1 MPGTENGFMEVSMN
15 TRRQQILTVVGIT
28 AFAVLIIV
36 MFLFAIKQRDAY
48 TSGDLGSIQHTT
60 LGTIKKMDLEN
71 GIVAVRVHGED
82 EDYNYEYKTVL
93 NYLEDEQ
100 VDLEFNHPDT
110 DCAGFEEGDVL
121 AFDYFVADEEKRPLP
136 VWSAEVLGK
145 ENPNSNISRL
155 NFVSAEG
162 EILSIENENP
172 HYMVVMAEL
181 ENIGETEITLKAAW
195 TLPEP
200 GEYYEEGQK
209 IRFYYEPPR
218 ENRIPGSV
226 YIGSYEEQII
236 VLE

>member
-15 TRRQQILTVVGIT
+15 TRRKQILTVVGIT
-28 AFAVLIIV
+28 AFAVLILITFIQLSQASES
-36 MFLFAIKQRDAY
+36 FLVAY
-48 TSGDLGSIQHTT
+48 GLFQEMWSPIGEALLNSALSVLLGYYYGLT
-60 LGTIKKMDLEN
+60 
-71 GIVAVRVHGED
+71 GILTG
-82 EDYNYEYKTVL
+82 Y
-93 NYLEDEQ
+93 EQ

-145 ENPNSNISRL
+145 ENPNSKISRL

-181 ENIGETEITLKAAW
+181 ENIGETEITLEAAW

-226 YIGSYEEQII
+226 YIGSYEEQIV

>member
-1 MPGTENGFMEVSMN
+1 MSIKKK
-15 TRRQQILTVVGIT
+15 RLLTLAGII
-28 AFAVLIIV
+28 AFAALIIAL
-36 MFLFAIKQRDAY
+36 FLFAVKQRDAN
-48 TSGDLGSIQHTT
+48 TSGGFGTIQYTT
-60 LGTIKKMDLEN
+60 LGTIQEMDLAN
-71 GIVAVRVHGED
+71 GIVTVRIHGED
-82 EDYNYEYKTVL
+82 EDYNYEYKRVL
-93 NYLEDEQ
+93 HYLEDEQ

>member
-1 MPGTENGFMEVSMN
+1 MSIKKK
-15 TRRQQILTVVGIT
+15 RLLTLAGII
-28 AFAVLIIV
+28 AFAALIIAL
-36 MFLFAIKQRDAY
+36 FLFAVKQRDAN
-48 TSGDLGSIQHTT
+48 TSGDFGTIQYTT
-60 LGTIKKMDLEN
+60 LGTIQEMDLAN
-71 GIVAVRVHGED
+71 GIVTVRIHGED
-82 EDYNYEYKTVL
+82 EDYNYEYKRVL
-93 NYLEDEQ
+93 HYLEDEQ
-100 VDLEFNHPDT
+100 LDLEFDLPDT
-110 DCAGFEEGDVL
+110 ECAGFEEGDVL
-121 AFDYFVADEEKRPLP
+121 AFHYFATDEDERPLP
-136 VWSAEVLGK
+136 AWSAEVLGK
-145 ENPNSNISRL
+145 EYPNSNNSRL

-181 ENIGETEITLKAAW
+181 ENIGETEITLEAAW

-226 YIGSYEEQII
+226 YIGSYEEQIV

>member
-36 MFLFAIKQRDAY
+36 MFLFAIKQRDTY

-60 LGTIKKMDLEN
+60 LGTIKKVDLEN

-110 DCAGFEEGDVL
+110 D
-121 AFDYFVADEEKRPLP
+121 
-136 VWSAEVLGK
+136 
-145 ENPNSNISRL
+145 
-155 NFVSAEG
+155 
-162 EILSIENENP
+162 
-172 HYMVVMAEL
+172 
-181 ENIGETEITLKAAW
+181 
-195 TLPEP
+195 
-200 GEYYEEGQK
+200 
-209 IRFYYEPPR
+209 
-218 ENRIPGSV
+218 
-226 YIGSYEEQII
+226 
-236 VLE
+236 

>member
-1 MPGTENGFMEVSMN
+1 MYNRIYVKGRSMSIKKK
-15 TRRQQILTVVGIT
+15 RLLTLAGII
-28 AFAVLIIV
+28 AFAALIIAL
-36 MFLFAIKQRDAY
+36 FLFAVKQRDAN
-48 TSGDLGSIQHTT
+48 TSGDFGTIQYTT
-60 LGTIKKMDLEN
+60 LGTIQEMDLAN
-71 GIVAVRVHGED
+71 GIVTVRIHGED
-82 EDYNYEYKTVL
+82 EDYNYEYKRVL
-93 NYLEDEQ
+93 HYLEDEQ
-100 VDLEFNHPDT
+100 LDLEFDLPDT
-110 DCAGFEEGDVL
+110 ECAGFEEGDVL
-121 AFDYFVADEEKRPLP
+121 AFHYFATDEDERPLP
-136 VWSAEVLGK
+136 AWSAEVLGK
-145 ENPNSNISRL
+145 ENPNSNNSRL

-226 YIGSYEEQII
+226 YIGSYEEQIV

>member
-1 MPGTENGFMEVSMN
+1 MSIKKK
-15 TRRQQILTVVGIT
+15 RLLTLAGII
-28 AFAVLIIV
+28 AFAALIIAL
-36 MFLFAIKQRDAY
+36 FLFAVKQRDAN
-48 TSGDLGSIQHTT
+48 TSGGFGTIQYTT
-60 LGTIKKMDLEN
+60 LGTIQEMDLAN
-71 GIVAVRVHGED
+71 GIVTVRIHGED

-110 DCAGFEEGDVL
+110 DYAGFEEGDVL

-145 ENPNSNISRL
+145 ENPNSNISRV

-181 ENIGETEITLKAAW
+181 ENIGETEITLEAAW

-209 IRFYYEPPR
+209 IRFYYELPR

>member
-15 TRRQQILTVVGIT
+15 TRRKQILTVVGIT

-36 MFLFAIKQRDAY
+36 LFLFAIKQRDAY
-48 TSGDLGSIQHTT
+48 ASGDLGSIQHTT
-60 LGTIKKMDLEN
+60 LGTIKKMDL
-71 GIVAVRVHGED
+71 
-82 EDYNYEYKTVL
+82 
-93 NYLEDEQ
+93 
-100 VDLEFNHPDT
+100 
-110 DCAGFEEGDVL
+110 
-121 AFDYFVADEEKRPLP
+121 FDYFVADEEKRPLP

-181 ENIGETEITLKAAW
+181 ENIGETEITLEAAW

>member
-1 MPGTENGFMEVSMN
+1 MSIKKK
-15 TRRQQILTVVGIT
+15 RLLTLAGII
-28 AFAVLIIV
+28 AFVALIIAL
-36 MFLFAIKQRDAY
+36 FLFAGKQRDAN
-48 TSGDLGSIQHTT
+48 TSGGFGTIQYTT
-60 LGTIKKMDLEN
+60 LGTIREMDLAN
-71 GIVAVRVHGED
+71 GIVTVRIHGED
-82 EDYNYEYKTVL
+82 EDYNYEYKSVL
-93 NYLEDEQ
+93 HYLEDEQ
-100 VDLEFNHPDT
+100 LDLEFDLPDT
-110 DCAGFEEGDVL
+110 ECAGFEEGDVL
-121 AFDYFVADEEKRPLP
+121 AFHYFATDEDERPLP
-136 VWSAEVLGK
+136 AWSAEVLGK
-145 ENPNSNISRL
+145 ENPNSNNSRL

-172 HYMVVMAEL
+172 CYMVVMAEL
-181 ENIGETEITLKAAW
+181 ENIGKTEITLKVAW